1 MLHFGG
7 THLPSL
13 LRDLPGMTLYAL
25 TGVVLVLKMFVVAGY
40 TGAVKMRVGGS
51 PNPEDHPG
59 RETAVAEH
67 PDVARCHRAHRNDL
81 ENIPT
86 FLILGLTAVLVGV
99 PLVGLWICFGA
110 FVVAR
115 VAHSI
120 FYLSATQPW
129 RSRSYG
135 VGMLATLALMVLVLV
150 RVL

>member
-1 MLHFGG
+1 MFHFGG
-7 THLPSL
+7 NHLPNL
-13 LRDLPGMTLYAL
+13 LRDLPGMTLYVL
-25 TGVVLVLKMFVVAGY
+25 TLTVLL
-40 TGAVKMRVGGS
+40 VKMQAVAIWTGRVRARVGS

-59 RETAVAEH
+59 GEAPATEH
-67 PDVARCHRAHRNDL
+67 PDLLRCRRAHRNDL

-86 FLILGLTAVLVGV
+86 FLILGLTAVMVGV
-99 PLVGLWICFGA
+99 PKTGLWICFGA

-135 VGMLATLALMVLVLV
+135 VGLLSTLALLILVLV
-150 RVL
+150 RVV

>member
-13 LRDLPGMTLYAL
+13 LRDLPGMTLYVLTLAVL
-25 TGVVLVLKMFVVAGY
+25 LVKMQAVAAWTGVVRA
-40 TGAVKMRVGGS
+40 RVGS
-51 PNPEDHPG
+51 PNPEDHPDG
-59 RETAVAEH
+59 QAPATEH
-67 PDVARCHRAHRNDL
+67 PDLLRCRRAHRNDL

-86 FLILGLTAVLVGV
+86 FLVLALVAVLVGV
-99 PLVGLWICFGA
+99 PTTGLWICFGA

-135 VGMLATLALMVLVLV
+135 IGLLATLGLLVLVLV
-150 RVL
+150 RVV